1 MSNLTEDIEK
11 VKKYIR
17 KQGKIMSDKNI
28 IYLDYAAN
36 TPVDNEV
43 LKVFNEATIKYYA
56 NPNSTHELGVLA
68 KERIDEATE
77 NIIKI
82 FQEKCNLS
90 DDMELIYTSGS
101 SESNNLAI
109 KGVARTYR
117 ENGKHI
123 ITTFLEHSSVSSPL
137 TNLKEQGY
145 EIELLEINSDG
156 KINLK
161 HLKELLRKDTILVS
175 ICSVDSELGNIQPIK
190 QIVEI
195 LKDYPTCY
203 LHVDCTQAVG
213 KLNIDLQ
220 DVDLIS
226 FAPHKF
232 YGLNGFGGLLKRK
245 EIILEP
251 LIYGGTSTSI
261 YRSGTPVIG
270 QIVAME
276 NAVQI
281 AFNKLEERYEYVKKI
296 NMYLR
301 ENLKKYSLVQINT
314 QNEENPFILNLGI
327 KGIKAVDFKQKLEEY
342 GVCIS
347 IKSACSV
354 TISPSRPVMAI
365 THDRKRALSS
375 WRISLSHLT
384 TIEEIN
390 KFLKI
395 FDKCYKDM

>member
-1 MSNLTEDIEK
+1 MN
-11 VKKYIR
+11 
-17 KQGKIMSDKNI
+17 DKDI

-36 TPVDNEV
+36 TPVDKEV
-43 LKVFNEATIKYYA
+43 LNTFNEATLKYYG
-56 NPNSTHELGVLA
+56 NPNSTHKLGLLA
-68 KERIDEATE
+68 NEKIATSTN
-77 NIIKI
+77 NIIKL
-82 FQEKCNLS
+82 FSEKMNIS
-90 DDMELIYTSGS
+90 EGMELIYTSGS

-137 TNLKEQGY
+137 TALKEQGY
-145 EIELLEINSDG
+145 EIDLLEVNSDG
-156 KINLK
+156 KVDLDS
-161 HLKELLRKDTILVS
+161 LKELLRKDTILVS
-175 ICSVDSELGNIQPIK
+175 VCAVDSELGSIQPIK
-190 QIVEI
+190 QIAEI
-195 LKDYPTCY
+195 LKEYPNCY
-203 LHVDCTQAVG
+203 LHVDCTQALG
-213 KLNIDLQ
+213 KINLDLQ

-226 FAPHKF
+226 FAPHKY

-245 EIILEP
+245 EIVLEP
-251 LIYGGTSTSI
+251 LIHGGASTTI

-276 NAVQI
+276 KATQI
-281 AFNKLEERYEYVKKI
+281 AFENLEDRFNYVK
-296 NMYLR
+296 NLNWYLI
-301 ENLKKYSLVQINT
+301 ENFKKYSEVQINT
-314 QNEENPFILNLGI
+314 PNDENPFILNLGI
-327 KGIKAVDFKQKLEEY
+327 KGVQATDFKKKLEEY

-384 TIEEIN
+384 TMEEIN
-390 KFLKI
+390 EFLNI
-395 FDKCYKDM
+395 FEKCYNIYFNK